1 MLAGGVPVVREGV
14 GRVHLEAVAVPA
26 GVRACRVGFRK
37 PVVLGTQ
44 GGSVELV
51 LELVDVDEV
60 VLLLLVRLDVLVLD
74 DVDVVVVVVGGGK
87 SEPSLAVR
95 SPR

>member
-1 MLAGGVPVVREGV
+1 
-14 GRVHLEAVAVPA
+14 
-26 GVRACRVGFRK
+26 
-37 PVVLGTQ
+37 
-44 GGSVELV
+44 VELV